1 MTTPDVN
8 RRLEKGRTAVLAG
21 NGRLPEI
28 IADNLASATPAPFV
42 VAVTDDTGEWIERHD
57 HARIPVT
64 RLASIMNALKAAGI
78 DNVVLAGGIRARPS
92 IANFKIDWTTIKML
106 FGLFSALRKGDD
118 GLLRFGIHWLE
129 SQGFK
134 VVGAHEVAPSLLTP
148 EGRLTLLGPQDMDL
162 TDMAVAVAAARKL
175 GKADIGQAAVARAGA
190 VVAVEDRKGTKAM
203 LEGLASSQNGIARS
217 GVIAKFAKPQQ
228 ELRVDLPAIGPETVA
243 QAANAALA
251 GIVVEAGKSLIL
263 DRSITIA
270 KANELGIF
278 IVGMRD

>member
-1 MTTPDVN
+1 MTTPD
-8 RRLEKGRTAVLAG
+8 RAPTALSGRTAILAG

-28 IADNLASATPAPFV
+28 LADSLAAWMPKPFV
-42 VAVTDDTGEWIERHD
+42 IAVTDDAGVWVEQHD

-64 RLASIMNALKAAGI
+64 RLASIMNALKAAGV
-78 DNVVLAGGIRARPS
+78 DNIVLAGGIRARPS
-92 IANFKIDWTTIKML
+92 LANFKIDWTTIKML
-106 FGLFSALRKGDD
+106 IGLFLALRKGDD
-118 GLLRFGIHWLE
+118 GLLRFAIQWIE
-129 SQGFK
+129 TKGFK

-148 EGRLTLLGPQDMDL
+148 EGRLTQLGPQGVDL
-162 TDMAVAVAAARKL
+162 ADIAIAVAEARKL
-175 GKADIGQAAVARAGA
+175 GAADLGQAAVARDG
-190 VVAVEDRKGTKAM
+190 VLVAVEDRKGTKAM
-203 LEGLASSQNGIARS
+203 LESLDRRQNGISRT
-217 GVIAKFAKPQQ
+217 GVVAKFAKPQQ

-243 QAANAALA
+243 QAAEAGLA